1 MDPLFRPQ
9 ILENRVYLITVIGI
23 VTTAAALSPFFLGTV
38 FSFELLL
45 HDLIH
50 ISAIILGSFLTILSI
65 YAYTSTKNRSLI
77 FTSFAFLTFVL
88 LSVFMLL
95 EDLAQAQLDT
105 EHCDI
110 IEYPCVHHTPSQIL
124 IETILTIM
132 VGFFAVG
139 VFWGNKKARKF
150 V

>member
-9 ILENRVYLITVIGI
+9 ILENRLYLITIIGI

-65 YAYTSTKNRSLI
+65 YAYISTKNRSLI

>member
-1 MDPLFRPQ
+1 MYRPQ
-9 ILENRVYLITVIGI
+9 ILENRVYLITVIGL
-23 VTTAAALSPFFLGTV
+23 VTTVAALSPFFLGTV

-50 ISAIILGSFLTILSI
+50 ISAISLGLFLTILSI
-65 YAYTSTKNRSLI
+65 YAYYNTKNRSLI

-95 EDLAQAQLDT
+95 EDMTQAQLGA

-110 IEYPCVHHTPSQIL
+110 VEYPCIDDTPSEVF
-124 IETILTIM
+124 IETILTVM

-139 VFWGNKKARKF
+139 VFWNNKKERRF

>member
-1 MDPLFRPQ
+1 M
-9 ILENRVYLITVIGI
+9 
-23 VTTAAALSPFFLGTV
+23 VTTVAALSPFFLGTD
-38 FSFELLL
+38 FSYQLLL

-50 ISAIILGSFLTILSI
+50 ISAISLGSFLTILSI
-65 YAYTSTKNRSLI
+65 YACLITKNKSLV
-77 FTSFAFLTFVL
+77 FTSLAFMTFVL

-95 EDLAQAQLDT
+95 DDMTQAQLHS

-110 IEYPCVHHTPSQIL
+110 VEYPCIDDTPSEVF
-124 IETILTIM
+124 IETILTVM

-139 VFWGNKKARKF
+139 VFWNNKKERRF

>member
-9 ILENRVYLITVIGI
+9 ILENRLYLITIIGI

-65 YAYTSTKNRSLI
+65 YAYISTKNRSLI

-139 VFWGNKKARKF
+139 VFWGNKKERKF

>member
-9 ILENRVYLITVIGI
+9 ILENRVYLITIIGI

-65 YAYTSTKNRSLI
+65 YAYISTKNRSLI

-110 IEYPCVHHTPSQIL
+110 IEYPCVHHTQSQIL

>member
-9 ILENRVYLITVIGI
+9 ILENRLYLITIIGI

-38 FSFELLL
+38 FSFKLLL

-65 YAYTSTKNRSLI
+65 YAYISTKNRSLI